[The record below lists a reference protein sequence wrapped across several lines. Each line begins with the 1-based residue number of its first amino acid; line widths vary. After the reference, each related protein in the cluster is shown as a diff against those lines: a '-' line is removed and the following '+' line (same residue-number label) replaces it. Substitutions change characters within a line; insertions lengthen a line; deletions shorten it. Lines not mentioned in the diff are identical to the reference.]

1 MVGQFLRDDLF
12 EEVTAVQYL
21 GLGLP
26 PGLARSLQER
36 VEPGQLRPV
45 GLLLAPVQ
53 TVRRLTASQVS
64 QIFLFELNIVEL
76 NQPTQKLVLQ

>member
-1 MVGQFLRDDLF
+1 MIREFGADDLF
-12 EEVTAVQYL
+12 DEVPTVQYL
-21 GLGLP
+21 SLRLHRLAGLVE
-26 PGLARSLQER
+26 ER
-36 VEPGQLRPV
+36 VEPGQVRPV

-76 NQPTQKLVLQ
+76 NQPTRY